1 MDKPLLVKKPNGR
14 PRKPPHLVRVPVSIR
29 VQRWV
34 KDWLEATYPDQS
46 GEAVEDALKRVHK
59 IEPPE

>member
-1 MDKPLLVKKPNGR
+1 
-14 PRKPPHLVRVPVSIR
+14 VRVPVSIR